1 MKEKIRIALA
11 ALAGALYF
19 WAMAAMFLIITGG

>member
-1 MKEKIRIALA
+1 MTREGACSLLQA

-19 WAMAAMFLIITGG
+19 TWYRRLPPREE